1 MIVNNTTGIVL
12 YGDGWKLTSSGA
24 INESKN
30 KRDPRTTTANA
41 TQHNAQPPKPFVG
54 GHYTYNG
61 SVFGYTAAGLEATIE
76 AAKDTAQLI
85 RNGLMYGGVEYMGG
99 MFKTDAISAAEVHG
113 QSMFYALPDNNPST
127 SPDAEWLLPHPAGHG
142 GRWRTMDNGFVS
154 MTLTEFHGL
163 SKRLREYER
172 NVSQQ
177 AHIVKGAKGI
187 NGAPDT
193 PGLLDVCT
201 TKAEI
206 DQVLEDFR
214 NYVA

>member
-1 MIVNNTTGIVL
+1 MIVSNNNGVAL
-12 YGDGWKLTSSGA
+12 YGDGWQLTASGA

-41 TQHNAQPPKPFVG
+41 TYYNMQPPKPFVG
-54 GHYTYNG
+54 GHYTYANG
-61 SVFGYTAAGLEATIE
+61 QFGFTDTGLEAAIE

-85 RNGLMYGGVEYMGG
+85 RNDLMYGGVEYMGG
-99 MFKTDAISAAEVHG
+99 TFKTDAISAAEVHG
-113 QSMFYALPDNNPST
+113 QSMFYALPDDNPST

-177 AHIVKGAKGI
+177 AHTVK
-187 NGAPDT
+187 DT
-193 PGLLDVCT
+193 LLPTCT